1 MDYFMVDVTDIEGVI
16 CGDVVTLLGRDG
28 ERSISV
34 KQLAE
39 WSHSFPYELVVLWE
53 EEYQEYILIYNI

>member
-39 WSHSFPYELVVLWE
+39 WSHSFPMNWFVLWE
-53 EEYQEYILIYNI
+53 EEYQEYIFNL